1 MFQKRLKQYAGI
13 APVPVAVKSG
23 QHHKTGLL
31 SVEEVEKYGYGSIGP
46 LQQIW
51 GTPTH
56 PHSRV
61 DDNAKYGLPFSSA
74 RSKSAGVSI
83 SSHQWSEK
91 STIFNRICCSSSKSL
106 MASS

>member
-61 DDNAKYGLPFSSA
+61 DDNAKYGLPFSFRPQQIGRCVDFIPPSGQKNPPFSTGSVA
-74 RSKSAGVSI
+74 RPA
-83 SSHQWSEK
+83 
-91 STIFNRICCSSSKSL
+91 SL
-106 MASS
+106 